1 MTNGLLEL
9 ARRDERRV
17 RRPGHRQQV
26 RRETE
31 SADLAGGPRQRPH
44 TDWAMPWM
52 LADCGVLRYWISV
65 SDLRAQRF
73 DGVRVT
79 VEGH

>member
-1 MTNGLLEL
+1 MLGAGRDVQSAPRRQTLAAGDMLLLQLE
-9 ARRDERRV
+9 
-17 RRPGHRQQV
+17 
-26 RRETE
+26 
-31 SADLAGGPRQRPH
+31 

-52 LADCGVLRYWISV
+52 LADCGVLQYWISV